1 MYNKDKG
8 DIMGDR
14 TVIIGK
20 NTIEKS
26 IHVESVDT
34 LLYFEFNDN
43 FKDKLEAHS
52 AWEMIYADKGHCTVI
67 ADDESFTLEQG
78 EMYFHKPYERHMLK
92 INKNDYP
99 NIIVS
104 SFQCS
109 SPAMRFFENRKIV
122 ASLQTKQNIATM
134 IHEASLT
141 FERSSRVRISGS
153 KINSKT
159 PLWAGE
165 QTVLLRFELMLIELI
180 RENAL
185 IEDQKRLFVSKD
197 LTDDALCTEVI
208 EFLEKNLSDR
218 LDMDA
223 LCERVNFSASYISR
237 YFKRECGYSI
247 NQYFIMMKIEEA
259 KRLIRQTHMSFFE
272 ISEHLMLTNSHYF
285 STLFKKH
292 VGMTPTQ
299 YKQSCK

>member
-1 MYNKDKG
+1 
-8 DIMGDR
+8 MGDT
-14 TVIIGK
+14 TVKVGM
-20 NTIEKS
+20 TSIEKS

-43 FKDKLEAHS
+43 FRDRPEEHS
-52 AWEMIYADKGHCTVI
+52 AWEMIYADKGHCTII
-67 ADDESFTLEQG
+67 ADNESFTLEQG
-78 EMYFHKPYERHMLK
+78 EMYFHKPFERHMIK

-109 SPAMRFFENRKIV
+109 SPAMHFFENRKLS
-122 ASLQTKQNIATM
+122 ASLQIKQYIATM

-141 FERSSRVRISGS
+141 FERSSHVKISGS
-153 KINSKT
+153 TQKPQK

-165 QTVLLRFELMLIELI
+165 QTVILRFELMLIELI

-185 IEDQKRLFVSKD
+185 LEDQKKQFVSKE
-197 LTDDALCTEVI
+197 LADDPLCTEII
-208 EFLEKNLSDR
+208 EFLEENLYGE
-218 LDMDA
+218 LDMAA
-223 LCERVNFSASYISR
+223 LCERVNFSASYLSR
-237 YFKRECGYSI
+237 HFTKVCGNSI
-247 NQYFIMMKIEEA
+247 NRYYNMMKIEEA

-272 ISEHLMLTNSHYF
+272 ISELLMLTNSHYF
-285 STLFKKH
+285 STLFKKY

-299 YKQSCK
+299 YKKSCK

>member
-1 MYNKDKG
+1 MSDG
-8 DIMGDR
+8 AVR
-14 TVIIGK
+14 IGK
-20 NTIEKS
+20 NSTEKS

-43 FKDKLEAHS
+43 FQDKLEEHS
-52 AWEMIYADKGHCTVI
+52 AWEMIYADKGHCTII

-78 EMYFHKPYERHMLK
+78 EMYFHKPFEKHMLK
-92 INKNDYP
+92 IDKNDYP

-109 SPAMRFFENRKIV
+109 SPAMHFFENKKIAV
-122 ASLQTKQNIATM
+122 SLQIKQYVATM

-141 FERSSRVRISGS
+141 FERSSHVRISGS
-153 KINSKT
+153 TQKT
-159 PLWAGE
+159 HKPLWAGE

-185 IEDQKRLFVSKD
+185 HEDQKKQFVSKE
-197 LTDDALCTEVI
+197 LADDPLCTEI
-208 EFLEKNLSDR
+208 IDFLEDNIYGE
-218 LDMDA
+218 LDMSE
-223 LCERVNFSASYISR
+223 LCERVNFSASYLSR
-237 YFKRECGYSI
+237 YFTKVCGNSI
-247 NQYFIMMKIEEA
+247 NRYYNMMKIEEA

-272 ISEHLMLTNSHYF
+272 ISEKLMLTNSHYF

-299 YKQSCK
+299 YKKSCK

>member
-1 MYNKDKG
+1 MNNQT
-8 DIMGDR
+8 IC
-14 TVIIGK
+14 IGR
-20 NTIEKS
+20 NVMEKS

-43 FKDKLEAHS
+43 FKDKLEEHA
-52 AWEMIYADKGHCTVI
+52 AWEMIYADKGQCTVI
-67 ADDESFTLEQG
+67 ADDNSFTLEQG
-78 EMYFHKPYERHMLK
+78 EMYFHKPFEKHMLK

-109 SPAMRFFENRKIV
+109 SPAMHFFENKKLS
-122 ASLQTKQNIATM
+122 ASLQIKQYIATM

-141 FERSSRVRISGS
+141 FERSKHMKISGS
-153 KINSKT
+153 MFQSKSK
-159 PLWAGE
+159 LWAGE

-180 RENAL
+180 RENARP
-185 IEDQKRLFVSKD
+185 EDNKKLFVSKE
-197 LTDDALCTEVI
+197 LADDQLCTEII
-208 EFLEKNLSDR
+208 EFLEDNIYDK
-218 LDMDA
+218 LDMDK
-223 LCERVNFSASYISR
+223 LCEKVNFSASYISR

-259 KRLIRQTHMSFFE
+259 KRLIRQTHLSFFE
-272 ISEHLMLTNSHYF
+272 ISEQLMLTNSHYF
-285 STLFKKH
+285 STLFKKY

-299 YKQSCK
+299 YKKSCK

>member
-14 TVIIGK
+14 TGIIGK

-52 AWEMIYADKGHCTVI
+52 AWEMIYVDKGHCTVI

-153 KINSKT
+153 KIKSKT

>member
-8 DIMGDR
+8 DIMGDK
-14 TVIIGK
+14 TVIVGK

-78 EMYFHKPYERHMLK
+78 EMYFHKPYEKHMLK

-153 KINSKT
+153 KIKSKT

-185 IEDQKRLFVSKD
+185 IEDQKRLFVSKE

-208 EFLEKNLSDR
+208 EFLEENLSDR
-218 LDMDA
+218 LDMNA

>member
-1 MYNKDKG
+1 MSE
-8 DIMGDR
+8 
-14 TVIIGK
+14 
-20 NTIEKS
+20 NTIIVGKRATDKA

-43 FKDKLEAHS
+43 FKDKLEEHS
-52 AWEMIYADKGHCTVI
+52 AWEMVYADKGHCTVI
-67 ADDESFTLEQG
+67 ADDEAFTLEQG
-78 EMYFHKPYERHMLK
+78 EMYFHKPFEKHMLK

-109 SPAMRFFENRKIV
+109 SPAMRFFENRKIS
-122 ASLQTKQNIATM
+122 ASLQIKQYIATM
-134 IHEASLT
+134 IHEVALT
-141 FERSSRVRISGS
+141 FERSSKMRISGS
-153 KINSKT
+153 MFQSKNK
-159 PLWAGE
+159 LWAGE
-165 QTVLLRFELMLIELI
+165 QTVILRFELMLIELI
-180 RENAL
+180 RENAHL
-185 IEDQKRLFVSKD
+185 EDNKRLFVSKE
-197 LTDDALCTEVI
+197 LTEDPLSVDI
-208 EFLEKNLSDR
+208 IDFLEENIYER

-223 LCERVNFSASYISR
+223 LCERVNFSASYVSR

-247 NQYFIMMKIEEA
+247 NQYFIMMKIEES

-272 ISEHLMLTNSHYF
+272 ISEKLMLTNSHYF